1 MRRGKDL
8 TPFPSP
14 ISERGAR
21 SDDEILLVEPWW
33 AFGVVRR
40 FKSTS
45 VTLGV
50 LWPMVSDGD
59 NDSLFGMESLSLETS
74 PVNTFGGAEPIR
86 SIE

>member
-1 MRRGKDL
+1 MRRRRDL

-45 VTLGV
+45 VTLGMPWSEV
-50 LWPMVSDGD
+50 ADTD
-59 NDSLFGMESLSLETS
+59 NDSLFGMESLFPKTD